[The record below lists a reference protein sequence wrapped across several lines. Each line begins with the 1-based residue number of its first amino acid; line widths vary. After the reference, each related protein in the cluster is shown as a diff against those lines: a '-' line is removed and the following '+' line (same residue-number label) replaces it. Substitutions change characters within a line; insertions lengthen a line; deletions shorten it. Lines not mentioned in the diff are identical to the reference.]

1 MKGRFASIMRSFG
14 ADTRGA
20 AAVEMVLITPLAVLL
35 TATAMEA
42 GAYLYAEHQV
52 VKGVRDA
59 ARYAARL
66 PFSTYNCT
74 ATSSAADL
82 PTPGTA
88 GTAWGNV
95 ANVAI
100 FGNVAGTGG
109 RRVWTWNATGVDLSI
124 QYACITAASGIY
136 SATGVAPQIT
146 VIGKPTYPSL
156 FKTLAGF
163 PATYRLYAR
172 QQALGTGV

>member
-1 MKGRFASIMRSFG
+1 MTRFAASFLG
-14 ADTRGA
+14 DTRA
-20 AAVEMVLITPLAVLL
+20 SAAVEMELIMPLAVLL
-35 TATAMEA
+35 TVSAMEA
-42 GAYLYAEHQV
+42 GAYLYTEHQV

-74 ATSSAADL
+74 ATSAAADV
-82 PTPGTA
+82 PTAGTA
-88 GTAWGNV
+88 GTAWGNI
-95 ANVAI
+95 ANIAI
-100 FGNVAGTGG
+100 FGNVAGSGG
-109 RRVWTWNATGVDLSI
+109 RRVWTWTATTTNLSI
-124 QYACITAASGIY
+124 QYACIAVPANGVYAANGF
-136 SATGVAPQIT
+136 APQIT

-172 QQALGTGV
+172 EQSLGAGV

>member
-1 MKGRFASIMRSFG
+1 MTRIFASLF
-14 ADTRGA
+14 ADTRAA

-35 TATAMEA
+35 AVTAMEA
-42 GAYLYAEHQV
+42 GAYLYTEHQV

-66 PFSTYNCT
+66 PFTTYNCT
-74 ATSSAADL
+74 GTSAATDL
-82 PTPGTA
+82 PTAGTA

-109 RRVWTWNATGVDLSI
+109 RRVWTWTATSTNLSI
-124 QYACITAASGIY
+124 QYACITAANGIY
-136 SATGVAPQIT
+136 SATGFAPQIT
-146 VIGKPTYPSL
+146 VVGKPSYPSL

-163 PATYRLYAR
+163 PVTYRLYAR
-172 QQALGTGV
+172 QQALGAGI